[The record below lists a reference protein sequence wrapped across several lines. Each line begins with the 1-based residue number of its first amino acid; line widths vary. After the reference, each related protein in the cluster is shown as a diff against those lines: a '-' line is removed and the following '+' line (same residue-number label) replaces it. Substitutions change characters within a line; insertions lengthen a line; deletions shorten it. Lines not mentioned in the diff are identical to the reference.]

1 MRVKYT
7 KFLFLLIGGLLFL
20 ACDTNSDQKSSD
32 VIVVG
37 EEPAPVAIDDDQ
49 SSAEVQDRALAP
61 QLPPYRSGAER
72 LVSAQLS
79 KLDGQSVAVVA
90 NHTSLVFGE
99 THLVDTLLGSGIKL
113 VKVFAPEHGFRGTAD
128 AGEHIKDSRDAK
140 TGLPILSLH
149 GKNRKPTPAQLADI
163 DVVVFDIQDVGTRF
177 YTYISTMSLVMEACA
192 EAGKSFMVLDRANPN
207 GWYVDG
213 PMMGECC
220 TSFIGMHEVPI
231 VHGMTIGEYAQMV
244 NGEGWL
250 KNGVEVNLEVIKCEG
265 YDHNSRWEDL
275 DRPWV
280 APSPNLATE
289 YSAYLYSAICWFEPT
304 DVSVGRG
311 TDDAFTMLGAPW
323 FSTPAANARTM
334 QADGLNRVVYDF
346 TPRSLPG
353 KSKYPK
359 HQDTFCRGYRFEG
372 KTDGK
377 SLMLSGISLLS
388 EFYAQYID
396 TDEMEPFF
404 KKGFYRWPGNNTFQQ
419 QIVAGEDPE
428 AIWQSW
434 QSDIESFKQ
443 KRKGYLLYRDF
454 E

>member
-1 MRVKYT
+1 M
-7 KFLFLLIGGLLFL
+7 LL
-20 ACDTNSDQKSSD
+20 ACDTSNDQQSSE

-37 EEPAPVAIDDDQ
+37 EEVAPQSLEQDQ
-49 SSAEVQDRALAP
+49 ATSEVQDRAVAP
-61 QLPPYRSGAER
+61 DLGPYHSGAER
-72 LVSAQLS
+72 LVTEQLA

-90 NHTSLVFGE
+90 NHTSLVFGK
-99 THLVDTLLGSGIKL
+99 THLVDTLMGSGIKL

-128 AGEHIKDSRDAK
+128 AGEHITDSRDAK

-149 GKNRKPTPAQLADI
+149 GKNRKPTPAQLADVDI
-163 DVVVFDIQDVGTRF
+163 VVFDIQDVGTRF

-192 EAGKSFMVLDRANPN
+192 EAGKSVMVLDRANPN

-231 VHGMTIGEYAQMV
+231 VHGMTIGEYAMMV
-244 NGEGWL
+244 NGEAWL
-250 KNGVEVNLEVIKCEG
+250 ANEAKVNLEIISCEG
-265 YDHNSRWEDL
+265 YDHNSRWEDI
-275 DRPWV
+275 DRPWI

-323 FSTPAANARTM
+323 FSMPAANARLT
-334 QADGLNRVVYDF
+334 QGDGLNLISYNF

-359 HQDTFCRGYRFEG
+359 HQDKACNGFRFEG
-372 KTDGK
+372 RTDGK
-377 SLMLSGISLLS
+377 SLMISGISLLT
-388 EFYAQYID
+388 EFYNQYE
-396 TDEMEPFF
+396 TTGQTKPFF
-404 KKGFYRWPGNNTFQQ
+404 KKGFYRWPGNNNFRQ

-428 AIWQSW
+428 SIWQSW
-434 QSDIESFKQ
+434 QSDLESFKQ
-443 KRKGYLLYRDF
+443 MRKGYLLYRDF